1 MESGEKC
8 LVRDAD
14 SGDMFELLLVIAVA
28 TILINR
34 AFLAL
39 TGYPQI
45 AFGSLHI
52 AHMLWGGLLMLVS
65 LVLLF
70 HYWNPSIR
78 RLAAFISGIGF
89 GLFIDELG
97 KFITSD
103 NDYFFK
109 PTIAMIYVIFVAMY
123 LIFHK
128 LMELHPL
135 SHREITV
142 NETIRNELESNYE
155 SRWVRSYDYVK
166 NRSEAFLMRILAMPR
181 IIPGVMILFVFTSLC
196 QFAAILG
203 WINPGWIP
211 TKNVSGL
218 SLVGGFSSSVLVI
231 TGLLVLKSS
240 RNKAVHWFKRAIL
253 VNIFVTQVFLFYQS
267 QLTAIWGLIINLLVY
282 SCIDYYLRH
291 HPDEIG
297 VHPIQPGSDPT
308 PILRPGK

>member
-1 MESGEKC
+1 MKSGEKG
-8 LVRDAD
+8 LVRDTD
-14 SGDMFELLLVIAVA
+14 SGDMLELLFLIAVA

-34 AFLAL
+34 TFLAL
-39 TGYPQI
+39 TGYPRI

-65 LVLLF
+65 LVMVF

-109 PTIAMIYVIFVAMY
+109 PTIAIIYVIFVTMY
-123 LIFHK
+123 LIFRR
-128 LMELHPL
+128 LAESRPI
-135 SHREITV
+135 SEREIKV
-142 NETIRNELESNYE
+142 NEAIRRDLKSGFDMDSY
-155 SRWVRSYDYVK
+155 WLKSYDYIRNKSVALLK
-166 NRSEAFLMRILAMPR
+166 RILA
-181 IIPGVMILFVFTSLC
+181 IPSVIPVVMILFVFTSLS
-196 QFAAILG
+196 QFAAIFG
-203 WINPGWIP
+203 WISPGWIP

-218 SLVGGFSSSVLVI
+218 SLIGGFSSSVLVL

-240 RNKAVHWFKRAIL
+240 RKKAVHWFKRAIL

-282 SCIDYYLRH
+282 ACIIYYLRH
-291 HPDEIG
+291 HPDEIR
-297 VHPIQPGSDPT
+297 VHSIQSG
-308 PILRPGK
+308 